1 MRCKNAVS
9 TARKS
14 QASTLAACARRNP
27 RHEDRVRFG
36 AGWNPCEQHLAHRRC
51 RDADPDALQLADD
64 PLVPPVAVLAGET
77 QDQVAERA
85 LERRSPCPPMR
96 VRPAARDKLA
106 VPAQQLSG
114 LTANFDR
121 EVRPRRSRYCATERG
136 EQRSVSP
143 GQPRPSRLTPKNR
156 KLVTQEQDLELLRT
170 TRPCQQPHQRE
181 QIPHHEI
188 DERPEQAAPSSTDGK
203 SPEPNEPDAHPE
215 PRTSLRTLRPA
226 APGSQ

>member
-1 MRCKNAVS
+1 V
-9 TARKS
+9 
-14 QASTLAACARRNP
+14 
-27 RHEDRVRFG
+27 G
-36 AGWNPCEQHLAHRRC
+36 
-51 RDADPDALQLADD
+51 
-64 PLVPPVAVLAGET
+64 VLAGET
-77 QDQVAERA
+77 QDQLAERA
-85 LERRSPCPPMR
+85 LERRSPCPPLR

-106 VPAQQLSG
+106 VPAQQRVR
-114 LTANFDR
+114 FDR

-143 GQPRPSRLTPKNR
+143 GQPGPSRLTPKNR

-203 SPEPNEPDAHPE
+203 SSEPNEPDAHPE
-215 PRTSLRTLRPA
+215 PRTSLRTLRGLSDDRSVSKSMGVQLRNTSESSPKSSGDD
-226 APGSQ
+226 PYPSRCEPFGLVW